1 MCDYAFEI
9 EYFDS
14 HLSRMIAMLDDEGIL
29 DNTIIVVTSD
39 NGMSFPRIKGQCY
52 YDSHHMP
59 LVIMWPGRIEPGI
72 VIDSFVSFTDF
83 APTILDAARIRPEES
98 GMKPFEGKSLLNLL
112 KNTDDD
118 PRPFMCIGKERHDIG
133 RPGDAGYP
141 IRGIITEKWLYL
153 VNYESSRDPAG
164 NPETGYLNYDA
175 SPTKTLLLGRKNRY
189 YRLSFGKRPAEELY
203 DIVSDPDCIDNLARK
218 RFAAPICD
226 SLRSIMENKLVED
239 GDPRMFGR
247 GDEFDR
253 YEFSNPL
260 YRNYY
265 DRLMRNDSIPL
276 PNWIVPSDV
285 DWKRQHRLR
294 GRVHPL

>member
-112 KNTDDD
+112 KTLT
-118 PRPFMCIGKERHDIG
+118 M
-133 RPGDAGYP
+133 
-141 IRGIITEKWLYL
+141 IR
-153 VNYESSRDPAG
+153 
-164 NPETGYLNYDA
+164 
-175 SPTKTLLLGRKNRY
+175 
-189 YRLSFGKRPAEELY
+189 
-203 DIVSDPDCIDNLARK
+203 
-218 RFAAPICD
+218 
-226 SLRSIMENKLVED
+226 
-239 GDPRMFGR
+239 
-247 GDEFDR
+247 
-253 YEFSNPL
+253 
-260 YRNYY
+260 
-265 DRLMRNDSIPL
+265 DRLCVSARSVMI
-276 PNWIVPSDV
+276 
-285 DWKRQHRLR
+285 
-294 GRVHPL
+294 